1 MDIGVTIMQPEIV
14 YPEGRCVSARTM
26 SQPDMPEIIGVRHH
40 SPACAH
46 LVRERIL
53 QLKPRYVLIEG
64 PMDFNPRLHELFL
77 AHRLP
82 LAIYSYGM
90 TTTEGQGIRRGSW
103 SPFAEHSPE
112 WQALQAGR
120 AVDAEL
126 RFIDLP
132 AWHPACADMTNRYAD
147 VADAQQQRQAAEL
160 ALALGQRLGVE
171 GPDALWDSLFEV
183 SGSTGELS
191 RQLRYYFEQLRADC
205 AGSAENQ
212 ARESMMASW
221 ICWAMQRQE
230 GAVLVVC
237 GGYHAPALLRLW
249 RQMSQNQVPEPI
261 LPPLA
266 SCFGD
271 ESTQAE
277 YMTGSYLV
285 PYSHKRL
292 DAFTGYASGMPSPA
306 FQQWVWEHG
315 MAQAG
320 TLLLQKVFA
329 RLRQRGVPA
338 STADM
343 AAVYARGQALARLRG
358 HGVPSRCDWLDAL
371 VGTLVKEALSV
382 PVPWSYRGTLRV
394 GTDPVLVEVMSV
406 LSGERQGVLDPLT
419 PTPPLLRAV
428 GMLLDSLQLTAQG
441 EVTLQLSEQE
451 DQQRSKVL
459 HQLRILDI
467 PGFSLLGGKRP
478 PCSVQLEEAWHL
490 STPLEQTPALIEAA
504 CYGATLAEAAG
515 GKMEERF
522 ITACSSPYPVGL
534 LVELLN
540 DTWLA
545 GLSDFD
551 QRIMDELARAIQQ
564 ESRFDELGKA
574 IETLHLLYRHGV
586 GGGLYGASI
595 LQTLLQ
601 QLFDRALWLCEAPG
615 SVPASESLSHIV
627 AFSALK
633 ALLRDVLSL
642 SPEQK
647 KSWFPAIEPERAF
660 AVFRRKSV
668 AENADPLSRGAAMG
682 LVMALGRDTSAL
694 APLDLLSRLPV
705 ARIGDALSGLIAL
718 ARHELIEKTAFISGL
733 DQLVQSFDDGDFL
746 AALPGMRA
754 AFAWLPPRERGE
766 FAHRILQLHD
776 KAHLASSVLTGGI
789 TAASPELIAQ
799 LQYLET
805 QAVAKLAQWGVK

>member
-1 MDIGVTIMQPEIV
+1 MQPDIV
-14 YPEGRCVSARTM
+14 CPEDYGVPATAECSEL
-26 SQPDMPEIIGVRHH
+26 PEIIGVRHH

-64 PMDFNPRLHELFL
+64 PMDFNSRLHELFL
-77 AHRLP
+77 AHQLP

-90 TTTEGQGIRRGSW
+90 ASTKGQGSRRGSW

-112 WQALQAGR
+112 WQALLAGR
-120 AVDAEL
+120 AVNAEL

-132 AWHPACADMTNRYAD
+132 AWHPACAGMINRYAD
-147 VADAQQQRQAAEL
+147 LADVQQQRQATAL
-160 ALALGQRLGVE
+160 DLALGQCLGIE

-183 SGSTGELS
+183 PGSTGELS

-205 AGSAENQ
+205 AGSVENQ

-221 ICWAMQRQE
+221 ISWAMQRRE
-230 GAVLVVC
+230 GSVLVVC
-237 GGYHAPALLRLW
+237 GGYHAPALQQLW
-249 RQMSQNQVPEPI
+249 RQMSQSKVPEPV

-266 SCFGD
+266 SCFADG
-271 ESTQAE
+271 STQAE
-277 YMTGSYLV
+277 YITGSYLV
-285 PYSHKRL
+285 PYSYKRL

-358 HGVPSRCDWLDAL
+358 HGVPLRCDWLDAM
-371 VGTLVKEALSV
+371 VGTLVKDALSV
-382 PVPWSYRGTLRV
+382 QVPWSYRGTLRS
-394 GTDPVLVEVMSV
+394 GTDPVLVEILSV
-406 LSGERQGVLDPLT
+406 LSGERQGALDPQT
-419 PTPPLLRAV
+419 PAPPLLHAV
-428 GMLLDSLQLTAQG
+428 GLLLDSLQLTAQC
-441 EVTLQLSEQE
+441 ELTLQLSEQE
-451 DQQRSKVL
+451 DLRRSRVL
-459 HQLRILDI
+459 HQLRMLDI
-467 PGFSLLGGKRP
+467 PGFRLLGGKRP
-478 PCSVQLEEAWHL
+478 PCSVQLEEVWHL

-522 ITACSSPYPVGL
+522 ITACAASHAVSL
-534 LVELLN
+534 LVDLLN
-540 DTWLA
+540 DALLA
-545 GLSDFD
+545 DVSNFNQQIIDALD
-551 QRIMDELARAIQQ
+551 RAIQQ
-564 ESRFDELGKA
+564 ESRFTELGQA
-574 IETLHLLYRHGV
+574 IGILHQIYRYGD
-586 GGGLYGASI
+586 GSSLYGALI
-595 LQTLLQ
+595 LQVLLQ

-615 SVPASESLSHIV
+615 SVPASESLSHIT

-633 ALLRDVLSL
+633 ALLRDLLSM

-647 KSWFPAIEPERAF
+647 SSWFPAIEIERAF

-682 LVMALGRDTSAL
+682 LVMSLCRDPLPLS
-694 APLDLLSRLPV
+694 PLDLLSRIPV
-705 ARIGDALSGLIAL
+705 ARIGDGLSGLIAL
-718 ARHELIEKTAFISGL
+718 ARHELTEEEAFVSGL
-733 DQLVQSFDDGDFL
+733 DQLVQALDDGDFL

-766 FAHRILQLHD
+766 FARRILRLHD
-776 KAHLASSVLTGGI
+776 KDHFACSVLTGGI
-789 TAASPELIAQ
+789 TAASPEHIAG

-805 QAVAKLAQWGVK
+805 QAMAKLALWGVT